1 MQAPGS
7 IGIPGKCALKIA
19 LHGLRPMRYEAD
31 ESLLP
36 GADESLL
43 PGADMMEYR
52 SFNND
57 MSFEVMRF

>member
-1 MQAPGS
+1 MMLQ
-7 IGIPGKCALKIA
+7 
-19 LHGLRPMRYEAD
+19 GLRQMRNEADESLLSDAD

-57 MSFEVMRF
+57 MSFEVMRL

>member
-1 MQAPGS
+1 MMLQ
-7 IGIPGKCALKIA
+7 
-19 LHGLRPMRYEAD
+19 GLRQMRNEAD

-36 GADESLL
+36 DADESLL

-57 MSFEVMRF
+57 MSFEVMRLWGYGVMGF